1 MTKFEL
7 LWKNK
12 HYENNTLIKESV
24 DAMCFEDVAE
34 NWFLRL
40 ADKGLSQNDCW
51 WKIVATQINHVCI
64 EMNPGMK
71 CVVRGW

>member
-1 MTKFEL
+1 MHSFQL

-12 HYENNTLIKESV
+12 NYQNNSLIEESA

-34 NWFLRL
+34 NWFARL
-40 ADKGLSQNDCW
+40 ADIGLSEKDFW
-51 WKIVATQINHVCI
+51 WRIMETQTKHICI